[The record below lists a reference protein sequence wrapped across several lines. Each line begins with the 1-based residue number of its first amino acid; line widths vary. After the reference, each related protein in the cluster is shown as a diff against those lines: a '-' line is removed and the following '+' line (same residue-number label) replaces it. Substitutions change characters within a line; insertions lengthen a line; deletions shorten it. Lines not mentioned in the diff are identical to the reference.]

1 MGEQGRLLELERRP
15 ESEDEAIPAVP
26 LGELKLRRPERRQIV
41 FGEIDV
47 ERLVAEDHPVRAIW
61 ELSGRLDL
69 SGFALGLR
77 SRLGAAGRRPWDPR
91 LLTAI
96 WIWAYSQAISSAR
109 EIERQSKWRP
119 ELRWLCG
126 LEVVNHHSLSD
137 FRVENAAALEEI
149 FTQVLA
155 ALSAEGLV
163 ELEQVAVDGTR
174 LRSQGSTSSERR
186 RGTIERH
193 LSAAREA
200 VEKLSRAAD
209 EDSQEH
215 SARRQA
221 ARKRAAAEKLARLK
235 EALDEVVRLEARR
248 AEQHD
253 EREARVSETEPEA
266 RRQRES
272 NGGYGLG
279 YNAQFATDAKEKIV
293 VGVELTATASD
304 GPQLQPALA
313 DVERRLG
320 RKPRQALA
328 DEGYNSR
335 ANIEALAAAG
345 IEFATPAPELA
356 KGKHSAAR
364 AAGIAPGYEAQF
376 FIWDEGTGT
385 FRCPAGKR
393 LEYRRMSQKR
403 GRKYRQYQAKRSD
416 CMECEQRQRCC
427 PKSYERGRTVSCA
440 EEDELMARH
449 REWMQSERAKA
460 AYRRRAETAEFPNAW
475 LKERFGVRKF
485 RVRGLL
491 KARMELLWAM
501 LAYNVAQW
509 VRLVWRGGQT
519 AAAAA

>member
-1 MGEQGRLLELERRP
+1 MGEQGRLLELEQRP
-15 ESEDEAIPAVP
+15 ESEGEAIAATP

-47 ERLVAEDHPVRAIW
+47 ERLVGEDHPVRAIW
-61 ELSGRLDL
+61 ELTGRLDL
-69 SGFALGLR
+69 SGFAAGLR
-77 SRLGAAGRRPWDPR
+77 SRVGEAGRGAWEPR
-91 LLTAI
+91 LLVAI
-96 WIWAYSQAISSAR
+96 WIWAYSQAIASAR

-137 FRVENAAALEEI
+137 FRVDHGEALEGI

-155 ALSAEGLV
+155 ALSMEGLV
-163 ELEQVAVDGTR
+163 DLEQVAVDGTR

-200 VEKLSRAAD
+200 VEKLSREAD
-209 EDSQEH
+209 EDSQEY
-215 SARRQA
+215 SARRRA
-221 ARKRAAAEKLARLK
+221 ARERAAREKLARLE
-235 EALDEVVRLEARR
+235 EALEQVGRVEAHRDE
-248 AEQHD
+248 QGD

-293 VGVELTATASD
+293 VGVELTARAAD
-304 GPQLQPALA
+304 GPQLEPTLA
-313 DVERRLG
+313 EVERRLG

-335 ANIEALAAAG
+335 ANIAAMAAAQ
-345 IEFATPAPELA
+345 IEFATPPPEA
-356 KGKHSAAR
+356 GKGKQSAAR
-364 AAGIAPGYEAQF
+364 AAGIGKGYEAQF
-376 FIWDEGTGT
+376 FIWDEATQT

-393 LEYRRMSQKR
+393 LEYRRTSEKR

-416 CMECEQRQRCC
+416 CMECEHRLRCC
-427 PKSYERGRTVSCA
+427 PKSWERGRTVSRA
-440 EEDELMARH
+440 EEDELMGRH
-449 REWMQSERAKA
+449 REWMESERAKA

-509 VRLVWRGGQT
+509 VRLVWREPT
-519 AAAAA
+519 AAAATA